1 MDFSWNDEQLMLRN
15 TIIEFSKNELNENM
29 VERDKKGEF
38 SWDGWK
44 KCAEIGLLG
53 LPVPEEYGGNSADIL
68 TTILALESLG
78 YGCKDNGLITAINAQ
93 ISGCEEPIWRFGNE
107 SQKNKYLPKL
117 CTGEFVGGHA
127 MTEPDAGSDAF
138 SIQTKAVKRGDK
150 YILNGNKIFIT
161 NGPIADVVVVFAFT
175 DKTQGWGGMSA
186 FIIEKGF
193 PGFTVSRELDK
204 MGIKTSPTGELAF
217 DECEVPVENLLGQEG
232 MGMAIFNSS
241 MEWERSCLFAS
252 HLGVMERQLD
262 ICIQYAQQR
271 QQFGQP
277 IGKFQSISNK
287 IADMKSRI
295 ELSKLILYK
304 TGWMKSQGKKVVLE
318 DAIAKLFVSESFV
331 KSSLDAVQ
339 IHGGYGYMTEFEL
352 ERDLRD
358 SIITTIYSGTSEI
371 QRNTI
376 SRWLLGL

>member
-304 TGWMKSQGKKVVLE
+304 TGWMKSQGK
-318 DAIAKLFVSESFV
+318 
-331 KSSLDAVQ
+331 
-339 IHGGYGYMTEFEL
+339 
-352 ERDLRD
+352 R
-358 SIITTIYSGTSEI
+358 
-371 QRNTI
+371 
-376 SRWLLGL
+376 